1 MENKDI
7 FDLENVSDLPEDVRP
22 APCHA
27 KSERILK
34 LFEIANKPLSNEQL
48 AVGYYRKYGEKLNR
62 VNLSA
67 YLNHMARNTK
77 VVKKVRRG
85 VWELNKDA

>member
-1 MENKDI
+1 MDNDI
-7 FDLENVSDLPEDVRP
+7 FDLEKVDGLPEDMRPVRRIT
-22 APCHA
+22 
-27 KSERILK
+27 KIERILK
-34 LFEIANKPLSNEQL
+34 LFEIANKPLSNAQIT
-48 AVGYYRKYGEKLNR
+48 VGFYREYGEKLNR